1 MQKVLSEFAKLNEY
15 LSMCANNDLLAPQVY
30 EDINHE
36 CFEPLRIFTMRHGW
50 DNVSE
55 DDQEY
60 FDSFIKFRLDD
71 LFAHYQSTGWIN
83 NRLYYVIAKKY
94 LRPIKQAYALELKSV
109 AKATL
114 QKE

>member
-30 EDINHE
+30 EEINRE
-36 CFEPLRIFTMRHGW
+36 CIEPLRIFTMRHGW

-55 DDQEY
+55 ADQADFDD
-60 FDSFIKFRLDD
+60 FIKFRLDD
-71 LFAHYQSTGWIN
+71 LFAHYQSTGWVS
-83 NRLYYVIAKKY
+83 NRLYYVITNRY

-109 AKATL
+109 AKVTL
-114 QKE
+114 